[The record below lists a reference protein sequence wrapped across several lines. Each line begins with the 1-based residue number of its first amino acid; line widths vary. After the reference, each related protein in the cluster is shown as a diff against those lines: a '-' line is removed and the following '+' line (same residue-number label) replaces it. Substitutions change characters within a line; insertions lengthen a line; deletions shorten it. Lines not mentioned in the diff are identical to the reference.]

1 MNIKITA
8 RKFKAHDTLKEFI
21 KEQISSLEK
30 YYDNILNAEVV
41 LSYIN
46 QNNSIKNA
54 EIIIQIPGQTMKA
67 KNESE
72 DFNKSVALSV
82 TKLKTQLKKHRSKQ
96 IAH

>member
-54 EIIIQIPGQTMKA
+54 EIIIQIPGQTIKA
-67 KNESE
+67 KNESD

>member
-8 RKFKAHDTLKEFI
+8 RKFKAHNTLKDFI
-21 KEQISSLEK
+21 KDEIVSLQK
-30 YYDNILNAEVV
+30 YYGDIMNAEVV

-54 EIIIQIPGQTMKA
+54 EIILQVPGQTITA
-67 KNESE
+67 KDESD

-82 TKLKTQLKKHRSKQ
+82 NKIKTQLKKIRSKQ